1 MDLLKMAE
9 ANTPKKPEKY
19 SVFHKVLSMFSVVRG
34 YNIFIIVLAQ
44 YLAAIFIFAPD
55 KSLRETLLNPDLFLI
70 VLATTCVIAAGYI
83 INNFYDVKKDVINK
97 PIKTKID
104 SIVSQKVKLNSYFV
118 LNFIGFL
125 FGLLVSWRA
134 AVFFSVYIFL
144 IWLYS
149 HKLKKYPLTRLIS
162 ASVLALW
169 PFFAIFVYFKNFSTI
184 IFTHALFLFLVL
196 MIKELVKDLEN
207 MKGDLAQ
214 NYLTLPI
221 KYGEYFTKLLITIL
235 VIFTLDPIYF
245 LWKYPEMGMMKY
257 YFYFAGLMFVIFLIV
272 LWKANSKKNYLLLH
286 NLVKVIIVVGVL
298 SLILIDTTVII
309 QKLLEA
315 GK

>member
-19 SVFHKVLSMFSVVRG
+19 SVFHKLLSMFSVVRG

-184 IFTHALFLFLVL
+184 IFTHALFLLVL
-196 MIKELVKDLEN
+196 
-207 MKGDLAQ
+207 
-214 NYLTLPI
+214 T
-221 KYGEYFTKLLITIL
+221 
-235 VIFTLDPIYF
+235 
-245 LWKYPEMGMMKY
+245 
-257 YFYFAGLMFVIFLIV
+257 
-272 LWKANSKKNYLLLH
+272 
-286 NLVKVIIVVGVL
+286 
-298 SLILIDTTVII
+298 
-309 QKLLEA
+309 
-315 GK
+315 

>member
-19 SVFHKVLSMFSVVRG
+19 SVFHKLLSMFSVVRG

-104 SIVSQKVKLNSYFV
+104 SIVSQKAKLNSYFV

-286 NLVKVIIVVGVL
+286 NLIKVIIVVGVL

>member
-19 SVFHKVLSMFSVVRG
+19 SVFHKLLSMFSVVRG

-44 YLAAIFIFAPD
+44 YLAAIFIFAPE
-55 KSLRETLLNPDLFLI
+55 KPLRETLLNPDLFLI

-221 KYGEYFTKLLITIL
+221 KYGEYFSKLLITIL

>member
-19 SVFHKVLSMFSVVRG
+19 SVFHKLFSMFSVVRG

-118 LNFIGFL
+118 LNFIGVL

-221 KYGEYFTKLLITIL
+221 KYGEFFSKLLITIL

-245 LWKYPEMGMMKY
+245 LWKYPEMIMMKY
-257 YFYFAGLMFVIFLIV
+257 YFYFTGLMFAIFLIV

-298 SLILIDTTVII
+298 SLMLIDTTVII

>member
-19 SVFHKVLSMFSVVRG
+19 SVFHKLLSMFSVVRG

-104 SIVSQKVKLNSYFV
+104 SIVSQKAKLNSYFV

-221 KYGEYFTKLLITIL
+221 KYGEYFSKLLITIL

-286 NLVKVIIVVGVL
+286 NLIKVIIVVGVL